1 MNLLTVA
8 ELKAFDQVPEADLVG
23 LSIDLDVP
31 VPDQIDRERL
41 LNVIVHHLAE
51 LGKRDGL
58 PFSEY
63 DREDLARLDHTEL
76 KSIAFLSKV
85 KRPSSDHQALVGQII
100 KAGKKV
106 YKRYTKYNPGNQ
118 IPMFL
123 PMLLI
128 PLARLASE
136 TSDEGASDP
145 LAR

>member
-1 MNLLTVA
+1 MSLLTA
-8 ELKAFDQVPEADLVG
+8 TELKAFDQVPEADLVG
-23 LSIDLDVP
+23 LSVDLNVP
-31 VPDQIDRERL
+31 VPDEIDRERL
-41 LNVIVHHLAE
+41 LNVIVRHLVT

-63 DREDLARLDHTEL
+63 DREDLGRLGSTEL
-76 KSIAFLSKV
+76 RSIAILSKI
-85 KRPSSDHQALVGQII
+85 KRPSSDHQALVGQIV

-136 TSDEGASDP
+136 TSD
-145 LAR
+145 